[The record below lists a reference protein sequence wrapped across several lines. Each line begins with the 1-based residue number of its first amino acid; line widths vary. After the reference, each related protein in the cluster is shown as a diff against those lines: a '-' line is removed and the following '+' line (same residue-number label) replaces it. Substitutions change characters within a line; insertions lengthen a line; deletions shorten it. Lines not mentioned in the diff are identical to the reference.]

1 MRIALK
7 RPWPPAR
14 LDASH
19 TSNHLRQQFSGQAD
33 IPGTRLTDFFCSL
46 EKGNGCA
53 ATLYGT
59 RHRAPIARRAHGYI
73 DHSDQLLKSQY
84 FRPLLI
90 NSLC

>member
-46 EKGNGCA
+46 EKWSGSA
-53 ATLYGT
+53 ATSLCTGRGIGHQSRGGLMVT
-59 RHRAPIARRAHGYI
+59 SII
-73 DHSDQLLKSQY
+73 
-84 FRPLLI
+84 LI
-90 NSLC
+90 NS